1 MFTHLINKYIHI
13 DEAVIQV
20 IRPSLFSYRGK
31 IFFCLLLLLGD
42 CFFFYPLHTLGVW
55 GDRIFLFLLLVALF
69 CFARIVILWLL
80 NVALLTNKRI
90 IDMNQPRLFERH
102 VSECPL
108 AHIQEI
114 RYNTQGLWRTL
125 CAVGTVVID
134 AGSSRGR
141 IELVDIPKPQA
152 VKELIMN
159 AQYQHTKTARRSQ
172 DTESATIDKGTA
184 GVGNLFDEEG
194 EEL

>member
-1 MFTHLINKYIHI
+1 MLTRLISRSIHI

-20 IRPSLFSYRGK
+20 IRPSLFYYRGK
-31 IFFCLLLLLGD
+31 IFFCLLLLLGG

-55 GDRIFLFLLLVALF
+55 GDRIFLFLMLAALF
-69 CFARIVILWLL
+69 GCARIVILWLL

-90 IDMNQPRLFERH
+90 IDMDQPRLFERH

-114 RYNTQGLWRTL
+114 RYNTKGLWRTL
-125 CAVGTVVID
+125 FVVGTVVID
-134 AGSSRGR
+134 AGSGRGR

-159 AQYQHTKTARRSQ
+159 AQYQHTKTGGRSQ
-172 DTESATIDKGTA
+172 ENTPLAEDMALGEGEES
-184 GVGNLFDEEG
+184 FDEE
-194 EEL
+194 L